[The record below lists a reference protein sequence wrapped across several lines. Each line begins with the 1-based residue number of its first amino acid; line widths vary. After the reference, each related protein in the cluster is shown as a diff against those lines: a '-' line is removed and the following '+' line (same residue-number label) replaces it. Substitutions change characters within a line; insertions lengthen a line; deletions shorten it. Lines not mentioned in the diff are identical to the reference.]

1 MPGNCGIIQN
11 YLLMPV
17 KGLIVADEHLQELME
32 QRREKLRAL
41 EEQQLNPFHYTE
53 YRRTN
58 FTAEIIADF
67 EAFDGKTVKIAGR
80 LMTRRGQGKVTFADI
95 RDLSGKIQAFFRFDD
110 LGEER
115 YQRLK
120 QYVDVGDILGIEGY
134 VFKTRMGE
142 ISIHVADFHILS
154 KALRPLPDK
163 WHGLKDVEI
172 RYRQRYVDL
181 IVNPEVRE
189 IFVTRSKAVKA
200 MRRLLDDKGF
210 LEVETPMMQ
219 QIPGGAAARPFTTH
233 HNALNMDLFLRIAP
247 ELYLKRLIVG
257 GMERV
262 YEINRNFRNEGIDTR
277 HNPEFTMLEVY
288 EAYANYEDMM
298 RLSEALFAAAAQETL
313 GTLQITYQGHEL
325 DLTPPW
331 KRISMFD
338 ALQEFGNVD
347 TSKLMDFESAKTLCL
362 EMGIHVD
369 ARATLSTLVN
379 NLFEEF
385 VEPNIVQPTF
395 ITDHPTI
402 ISPLAKRRRDNPE
415 IAERFEI
422 FIAGRELGNAFSE
435 LNDPIDQ
442 RGRFEQQVREKAAGD
457 DEAHPMDED
466 YLRALEYGMPPTGGL
481 GIGIDRLVMLLTDAA
496 SIRDVILFPQLKA
509 ERLGVDEEEGE
520 SEKETSLEETPLKFP
535 NIA

>member
-1 MPGNCGIIQN
+1 M
-11 YLLMPV
+11 
-17 KGLIVADEHLQELME
+17 ADEHLQDLIA
-32 QRREKLRAL
+32 QRAEKLHAL
-41 EEQQLNPFHYTE
+41 AEKDLNPFHYTE
-53 YRRTN
+53 YRRTHLANEILDN
-58 FTAEIIADF
+58 FDTM
-67 EAFDGKTVKIAGR
+67 DGQTVRIAGR
-80 LMTRRGQGKVTFADI
+80 VMTRRGQGKVTFADV
-95 RDLSGKIQAFFRFDD
+95 RDRSGKIQAFFRFDD

-120 QYVDVGDILGIEGY
+120 QFVDVGDILGIEGY

-142 ISIHVADFHILS
+142 VSVHVTDFVILS
-154 KALRPLPDK
+154 KSLRPLPDK
-163 WHGLKDVEI
+163 WHGLKDVEV

-181 IVNPEVRE
+181 IVSPEVRDTF
-189 IFVTRSKAVKA
+189 IMRSRTVKA
-200 MRRLLDDKGF
+200 IRRLLDEKDF

-219 QIPGGAAARPFTTH
+219 QIPGGAAARPFITH
-233 HNALNMDLFLRIAP
+233 HNALGVDLYLRIAP

-262 YEINRNFRNEGIDTR
+262 YEINRNFRNEGIDTK

-298 RLSEALFAAAAQETL
+298 RLSEEIFSAAAMETL
-313 GTLQITYQGHEL
+313 GTLQLTYQGQAI

-338 ALQEFGNVD
+338 ALREFGNVD
-347 TSKLMDFESAKTLCL
+347 TSKLMDFDSAKELCRTL
-362 EMGIHVD
+362 GVHVD

-379 NLFEEF
+379 NLFEAF

-395 ITDHPTI
+395 ITDHPTA

-415 IAERFEI
+415 LTERFEI

-442 RGRFEQQVREKAAGD
+442 RGRFEQQVRDKTAGD

-481 GIGIDRLVMLLTDAA
+481 GIGIDRLVMLLADAA
-496 SIRDVILFPQLKA
+496 SIRDVILFPQLKPQNPG
-509 ERLGVDEEEGE
+509 ETEEE
-520 SEKETSLEETPLKFP
+520 ETD
-535 NIA
+535 

>member
-1 MPGNCGIIQN
+1 M
-11 YLLMPV
+11 
-17 KGLIVADEHLQELME
+17 ADEHLQELID
-32 QRREKLRAL
+32 QRKAKLEAL
-41 EEQQLNPFHYTE
+41 EQANLNPFHYTE
-53 YRRTN
+53 YRRTHLAKEILEN
-58 FTAEIIADF
+58 FDTL
-67 EAFDGKTVKIAGR
+67 DGQTVKIAGR
-80 LMTRRGQGKVTFADI
+80 VMSRRGQGKVTFIHILD
-95 RDLSGKIQAFFRFDD
+95 RSGQVQAFFRFDD

-115 YQRLK
+115 YQRVK
-120 QYVDVGDILGIEGY
+120 QLVDVGDILGIEGY
-134 VFKTRMGE
+134 VFRTRMGE
-142 ISIHVADFHILS
+142 ISVHVTDFQILS
-154 KALRPLPDK
+154 KSLRPLPDK
-163 WHGLKDVEI
+163 FHGLKDVEV

-181 IVNPEVRE
+181 IVSPEVRDT
-189 IFVTRSKAVKA
+189 FTLRSKAIKSI
-200 MRRLLDDKGF
+200 RRLLDGKDF

-219 QIPGGAAARPFTTH
+219 AVPGGAAARPFITH
-233 HNALNMDLFLRIAP
+233 HNALGIDLFLRIAP

-298 RLSEALFAAAAQETL
+298 RLSEEIFTTAAMETL
-313 GTLQITYQGHEL
+313 GTLQITYQGQDI

-338 ALQEFGNVD
+338 ALKEYGNVD
-347 TSKLMDFESAKTLCL
+347 TSKLMDFESAKELCNA
-362 EMGIHVD
+362 MGIHVD

-395 ITDHPTI
+395 ITDHPTA

-415 IAERFEI
+415 LTERFEI

-481 GIGIDRLVMLLTDAA
+481 GIGIDRLVMLLADAA
-496 SIRDVILFPQLKA
+496 SIRDVLLFPQLKP
-509 ERLGVDEEEGE
+509 EKPGEVEE
-520 SEKETSLEETPLKFP
+520 SE
-535 NIA
+535 A